1 MTVSELTNPVE
12 TLGGIGP
19 AATKQFARLNI
30 FTVADLLTTYPREYE
45 DRSSR
50 VYLKDFATHQKV
62 HTVCKVMAHE
72 WFGYGRMRTLKIAV
86 SDGTADAWLIA
97 FNRAFLEKSLPE
109 GSIISVTGHFDV
121 RYNELQSSSFEA
133 ERLSYDGELSEYENS
148 IIPGS
153 GVLPVYPLTEGLSQ
167 KNYRKAVAQAL
178 KLYGKS
184 VQNELPAYIY
194 KERKLVHKADAL
206 RMIHAPVST
215 EETLA
220 AKRSLIYEELYKYEY
235 TLGKR
240 IYLHRGVLNGGDSLQ
255 TEALLAQQGGGLQTS
270 AVSSEQ
276 FAKKL
281 SPRQKCLLERLPFD
295 LTDDQKKVILEMNED
310 IDRSAEEYNLLKNTP
325 QKLTRTPFSMQRLL
339 QGDVGSGKTLVCFF
353 VCLRIIDYGGQCA
366 LMAPTELLARQ
377 HAENAASL
385 LEPLEIKVAF
395 LTGNVKAKGR
405 GPLLEALRN
414 GSVNIVIG
422 THALFSTNVIYKNLQ
437 LAVIDEQHRFGVTQR
452 ESIVAKGRFS
462 NGQYTHSPDLL
473 MMSATPIPQSLAL
486 TVFGDLDVSSIHTM
500 PCGRKPIQ
508 TYLSVQGH
516 ESNVY
521 EAVRKELKAG
531 HQAYF
536 VYPLIEEGESSGEEY
551 EGTAGISSPQ
561 NSNSLQNSAFIQNSR
576 SAEDCR
582 KSAEGMFEFLS
593 TKVFPE
599 YKCGLVHGKIDDEN
613 QNEILSK
620 FQKNEIQ
627 ILVAT
632 TVVEVGVDVANAT
645 CMVIENADRFGL
657 AQLHQLRGRVG
668 RSSLQSY
675 CFLVYGKNI
684 TETGIARMKALRQ
697 NTDGFVIAEEDLK
710 LRGPGEI
717 LGTAQSGYLTL
728 GLADPVRDKDILMQA
743 RYDAFS
749 ELNKGA
755 LR

>member
-62 HTVCKVMAHE
+62 HTICKVMAHE

-121 RYNELQSSSFEA
+121 KYNELQSSSFEA
-133 ERLSYDGELSEYENS
+133 ERLAYDGELSEYENR

-184 VQNELPAYIY
+184 VQDELPAHIY
-194 KERKLVHKADAL
+194 EQRHLLHKVDAL

-220 AKRSLIYEELYKYEY
+220 AKKSLIYEELYKYEY

-240 IYLHRGVLNGGDSLQ
+240 IYLHRGVLNGGTSLQ
-255 TEALLAQQGGGLQTS
+255 TEVSLAQQGDGLQTS

-281 SPRQKCLLERLPFD
+281 SPRQQRLLERLSFD

-385 LEPLEIKVAF
+385 LEPLEVKVAF

-452 ESIVAKGRFS
+452 ESIIAKGRFS
-462 NGQYTHSPDLL
+462 NGQYAHSPDLL

-521 EAVRKELKAG
+521 EAVRKELKTG

-551 EGTAGISSPQ
+551 EGMANISSPQ

-632 TVVEVGVDVANAT
+632 TVVEVGVDVSNAT